1 GRRVL
6 GEPGADR
13 RERRREGA
21 APDDRHGEPRVRR
34 RDPRALRAST
44 RHHAARRCRD
54 PVVPPPQRARRL
66 PAAGGLPR
74 PPRQGRVPGTI
85 RRRLP
90 AQAGR
95 RRELRP
101 LVRDAVRAR
110 AHRGHRDPRSCPD
123 RRRAPAGRCVRR
135 RLDPGGGPDA
145 VRGAPRPA
153 VPTRERR
160 LSRPRVH
167 PVRHRVVPVPH
178 AATGRTPR
186 ERVVLRLQPRE
197 DLPMSDR
204 PNGRRTA
211 ILGGGKM
218 GEALLSGLIR
228 SGGRTP
234 DELIVTCR
242 RDERARELAGKYGVT
257 ATLDNGEATR
267 WADVL
272 VLMAKPQDMEI
283 LVEQIREHVSTSDL
297 VISFAAG
304 IRTSCVEKHLPDDVP
319 VVRVM
324 SNVPVMVDEAMSVI
338 AAGSHAGDE
347 DLSVAEELLGY
358 VGKVLRLKETHL
370 DAVTATSGSGPAY
383 FFLLAEAMIEA
394 CILLGLSR
402 DVATEL
408 IVQTMLGSAK
418 MLRDTGRHPVEL
430 REMVTSPGGT
440 TIEAIRRLE
449 EAGVRAA
456 FLNAIDAAKRRSE
469 ELARGDDEEERS

>member
-1 GRRVL
+1 
-6 GEPGADR
+6 
-13 RERRREGA
+13 
-21 APDDRHGEPRVRR
+21 
-34 RDPRALRAST
+34 
-44 RHHAARRCRD
+44 
-54 PVVPPPQRARRL
+54 
-66 PAAGGLPR
+66 
-74 PPRQGRVPGTI
+74 
-85 RRRLP
+85 
-90 AQAGR
+90 
-95 RRELRP
+95 
-101 LVRDAVRAR
+101 
-110 AHRGHRDPRSCPD
+110 
-123 RRRAPAGRCVRR
+123 
-135 RLDPGGGPDA
+135 
-145 VRGAPRPA
+145 
-153 VPTRERR
+153 
-160 LSRPRVH
+160 
-167 PVRHRVVPVPH
+167 
-178 AATGRTPR
+178 
-186 ERVVLRLQPRE
+186 
-197 DLPMSDR
+197 MSDR
-204 PNGRRTA
+204 TNGRRTA
-211 ILGGGKM
+211 VLGGGKM

-242 RDERARELAGKYGVT
+242 REERARELAGKYGVT

-272 VLMAKPQDMEI
+272 VLMAKPQDMEA
-283 LVEQIREHVSTSDL
+283 LLEQIREHVTTTDL

-304 IRTSCVEKHLPDDVP
+304 IRTSFVEKHLPDDVA

-338 AAGSHAGDE
+338 AAGGHAE
-347 DLSVAEELLGY
+347 ESDLALAEELLGY

-456 FLNAIDAAKRRSE
+456 FLNAIDAARRRSE
-469 ELARGDDEEERS
+469 ELARGDDEEERP